1 MAQESSGG
9 IKIVTTNRKAYH
21 DYSVEDKFEAGMA
34 LMGSEVKSI
43 AEGKAN
49 LTDSYCQVE
58 NGELWVY
65 GIHISP
71 YDPASR
77 FGHDPRRKRKLLM
90 HKYEINRLRGK
101 VEQKGF
107 AIVPL
112 KLYFRRGKAKLEIG
126 LVKGKRQ
133 FDKRDTI
140 KERDMQRDLERELQ
154 R

>member
-1 MAQESSGG
+1 M
-9 IKIVTTNRKAYH
+9 TTNRKAYH

-133 FDKRDTI
+133 YDKRDTI

>member
-133 FDKRDTI
+133 YDKRDAI

>member
-1 MAQESSGG
+1 M
-9 IKIVTTNRKAYH
+9 TTNRKAYH

>member
-1 MAQESSGG
+1 
-9 IKIVTTNRKAYH
+9 
-21 DYSVEDKFEAGMA
+21 MA

-133 FDKRDTI
+133 YDKRDTI

>member
-133 FDKRDTI
+133 YDKRDTI